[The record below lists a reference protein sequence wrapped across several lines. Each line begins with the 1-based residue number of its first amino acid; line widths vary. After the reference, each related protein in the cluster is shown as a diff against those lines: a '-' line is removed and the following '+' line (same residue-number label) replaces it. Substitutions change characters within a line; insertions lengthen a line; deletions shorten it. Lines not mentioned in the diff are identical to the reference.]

1 MRLERRK
8 QLPSNHKQ
16 RRNHSSGSDSG
27 CCSRH
32 TTPSAAGQWDSLMS
46 PAGPGDMLLAFDSTS
61 PQMQLPVPYADDK
74 ALTVDILEDLL
85 AAGLLDSSSAPSSNC
100 SSQHAGLWACPAA
113 GYALTSPSTEVGV
126 ELQACTM
133 QDTVHG
139 DPPMLSSPPSWIS
152 AQQMPPA
159 APMLA
164 PAAFPAAPAQ
174 SGDFS
179 SMMADFAQGLEG
191 DSSQDL
197 ELMLESELIA
207 ALLDSAIAHA
217 PALPMDPAAQRVS
230 AQLAELLVQDSG
242 LFSPAGQDAQLSTGG
257 PGALHSQRSFSAS
270 NYSAESSLPCSDSG
284 DGSAAALMRAN
295 SSNAATM
302 LATAGQI
309 PVSPAAQVP
318 AAALMRASSSN
329 AAAML
334 AAAGQRPVAPAA
346 ARSPAAP
353 CFGMCFAPAAPCA
366 LQQQHFLQVYPAA
379 EMAAAAPSACS
390 GAPAVAGF
398 LAPSTAM
405 PAQMV
410 PVGYPA
416 LGSYG
421 QLAPQPFAVPV
432 AMQLQPTYPA
442 GQHAAQRPGL
452 FVGQEGRLNAMQQQ
466 VRLLHASVQRLK
478 SQLGM

>member
-1 MRLERRK
+1 
-8 QLPSNHKQ
+8 
-16 RRNHSSGSDSG
+16 
-27 CCSRH
+27 
-32 TTPSAAGQWDSLMS
+32 
-46 PAGPGDMLLAFDSTS
+46 MLLAFDSSS

-74 ALTVDILEDLL
+74 ALTMDILEDLQ
-85 AAGLLDSSSAPSSNC
+85 AAGLLDSSSAPGSNC
-100 SSQHAGLWACPAA
+100 SSQHAGPWGCPAA
-113 GYALTSPSTEVGV
+113 AHAPACPSTDAGAV
-126 ELQACTM
+126 LQMCSM
-133 QDTVHG
+133 QDTMHG
-139 DPPMLSSPPSWIS
+139 DPTMLSSPPSWIP

-159 APMLA
+159 PPVLA
-164 PAAFPAAPAQ
+164 PAAFPTAPVQ
-174 SGDFS
+174 SANFS

-207 ALLDSAIAHA
+207 ALLDSAITQA
-217 PALPMDPAAQRVS
+217 PAPPMDPTAQRVS

-242 LFSPAGQDAQLSTGG
+242 LFSPAGQDAQLSTGA

-270 NYSAESSLPCSDSG
+270 NYSAESSLPCSDSA
-284 DGSAAALMRAN
+284 DGS
-295 SSNAATM
+295 
-302 LATAGQI
+302 
-309 PVSPAAQVP
+309 

-334 AAAGQRPVAPAA
+334 AAAGQRPVPPAA
-346 ARSPAAP
+346 ARTPAAP

-366 LQQQHFLQVYPAA
+366 LQQQHFLQGYAAA
-379 EMAAAAPSACS
+379 EMAAAAPSAWS
-390 GAPAVAGF
+390 GAPGF
-398 LAPSTAM
+398 LAPTAAM

-410 PVGYPA
+410 PAGFPA
-416 LGSYG
+416 LGCYG

-432 AMQLQPTYPA
+432 AMQLQPMYPSMPAYPA
-442 GQHAAQRPGL
+442 GQDAVQRPGL